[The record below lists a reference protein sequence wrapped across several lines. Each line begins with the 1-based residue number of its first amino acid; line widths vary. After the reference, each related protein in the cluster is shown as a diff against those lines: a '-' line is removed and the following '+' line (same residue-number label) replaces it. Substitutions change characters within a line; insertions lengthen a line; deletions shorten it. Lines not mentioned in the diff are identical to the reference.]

1 MWQCLIEFNNIHSV
15 AWQVLPFPGRG
26 GIYHRETLTVTHNGD
41 IYEDVRGFP
50 SGSGVKNIPVKQDI
64 QVSIPGL
71 GRFPW
76 RRAWQP
82 SPVSLPGKSQGQ
94 RSLAVYGPW
103 GHKESDMTSTHTSV
117 QFSHSVV
124 SDSLHLYGLQH
135 ASSPCPSP
143 IPRVIQT
150 HVHWVGDDA
159 IQPSHPLSSPS
170 PLAFNLC
177 QHQGLFKWVSSSHQ
191 VAKVWE
197 FQLQHQYL
205 QWIFRSDFL

>member
-1 MWQCLIEFNNIHSV
+1 M

-117 QFSHSVV
+117 QFSQSVV
-124 SDSLHLYGLQH
+124 SDSLHPYGLQH

-150 HVHWVGDDA
+150 HVH
-159 IQPSHPLSSPS
+159 
-170 PLAFNLC
+170 
-177 QHQGLFKWVSSSHQ
+177 
-191 VAKVWE
+191 
-197 FQLQHQYL
+197 
-205 QWIFRSDFL
+205 